1 MVPGGAAVVSR
12 ADELR
17 ANEERANALRD
28 RIRALVGEY
37 YREAF
42 PARDF
47 APGSS
52 PVPISGRVFDE
63 QELELLVESSLDFW
77 LTTGRFAEQFEREFA
92 KFVGVREAVLVNSGS
107 SANLLAV
114 TALTSQKL
122 GDRRL
127 RPGDEV
133 ITLAAG
139 FPTTVNP
146 ILQNGLVPVFV
157 DVQIPTLNVDVS
169 YLETALSDRTR
180 AVFFAH
186 TLGNPFDLDAVT
198 AFTKKHG
205 LWLIEDCCDALGSTY
220 RGQKVGTFGDLATVS
235 FYPAHHITMGE
246 GGCVL
251 TEKPLLRTLVES
263 FRDWGRDCWCAPGK
277 ENTCG
282 KRFDWQLGEL
292 PHGYDHKYIYSHVGY
307 NLKATDM
314 QAAVGVAQLKKLPAF
329 IEARKRNFA
338 HLKSGLKDAE
348 EHFVLPEATPNSNPS
363 WFGFPMLVRETA
375 PFSRNALI
383 DFLNEKKIGTRQLFG
398 GNLVR
403 QPAYAGLN
411 YRVVGDLPNSD
422 RVMNQAFW
430 IGVYPGLTPAMLDY
444 VLETL
449 NEIALKGHS
458 LMSQQNSK
466 GGS

>member
-1 MVPGGAAVVSR
+1 MSR

-17 ANEERANALRD
+17 ANEVQADALRE

-37 YREAF
+37 YHEAF

-47 APGSS
+47 VPGSS

-114 TALTSQKL
+114 AALTSQKL

-157 DVQIPTLNVDVS
+157 DVSLPTFNVDVS
-169 YLETALSDRTR
+169 YLETALSERTR

-220 RGQKVGTFGDLATVS
+220 RGEKVGTFGDLATVS

-338 HLKSGLKDAE
+338 YLKSGLKDAQ
-348 EHFVLPEATPNSNPS
+348 EHFVLPEATPNSDPS
-363 WFGFPMLVRETA
+363 WFGFPLLVRETA

-383 DFLNEKKIGTRQLFG
+383 DFLYERKIGTRQLFG

-403 QPAYAGLN
+403 QPAYADLN
-411 YRVVGDLPNSD
+411 YRVVGDLRASD

-430 IGVYPGLTPAMLDY
+430 IGVYPGLTPPMLDY
-444 VLETL
+444 VLETI

-458 LMSQQNSK
+458 LMSQQSSK

>member
-1 MVPGGAAVVSR
+1 MSR

-17 ANEERANALRD
+17 S
-28 RIRALVGEY
+28 RIRSIVGEY

-42 PARDF
+42 PTAAF
-47 APGSS
+47 VPGTS

-63 QELELLVESSLDFW
+63 EELESLVDSGLDFW
-77 LTTGRFAEQFEREFA
+77 LTTGRFADQFERELA
-92 KFVGVREAVLVNSGS
+92 KFIGVREAVLVNSGS

-114 TALTSQKL
+114 SALTSPRL
-122 GDRRL
+122 GERRL

-146 ILQNGLVPVFV
+146 ILQNNLVPVFV
-157 DVQIPTLNVDVS
+157 DVQIPTFNVDVG
-169 YLETALSDRTR
+169 YLESALSSRTR
-180 AVFFAH
+180 AVIFAH
-186 TLGNPFDLDAVT
+186 TLGNPFDLDTVV
-198 AFTKKHG
+198 AFAKKHG
-205 LWLIEDCCDALGSTY
+205 LWLIEDCCDAVGSTY

-251 TEKPLLRTLVES
+251 TAKPLLRTLVES

-282 KRFDWQLGEL
+282 KRFDWKLGEL

-329 IEARKRNFA
+329 IEARKQNFSY
-338 HLKSGLKDAE
+338 LKAGIKDLE
-348 EHFVLPEATPNSNPS
+348 EFFILPEATANSDPS
-363 WFGFPMLVRETA
+363 WFGLPLLVRETA
-375 PFSRNALI
+375 SSSRNALME
-383 DFLNEKKIGTRQLFG
+383 FLNSKKIATRQLFG
-398 GNLVR
+398 GNLIR

-411 YRVVGDLPNSD
+411 YRVIGDLKASD

-430 IGVYPGLTPAMLDY
+430 IGVYPGLTRPMLDY
-444 VLETL
+444 VVETM
-449 NEIALKGHS
+449 NEIALKGVLS
-458 LMSQQNSK
+458 DAARK
-466 GGS
+466 

>member
-1 MVPGGAAVVSR
+1 MSR

-17 ANEERANALRD
+17 DQIRD
-28 RIRALVGEY
+28 MVRDY

-42 PARDF
+42 PEHAF
-47 APGSS
+47 VPTSS
-52 PVPISGRVFDE
+52 EVPVAGRVFDE
-63 QELELLVESSLDFW
+63 QELELLVDSSLDFW
-77 LTTGRFAEQFEREFA
+77 LTTGRYAERFEREFA
-92 KFVGVREAVLVNSGS
+92 DFVGVREAVLVNSGS
-107 SANLLAV
+107 SANLLAL
-114 TALTSQKL
+114 TALTSQEL

-127 RPGDEV
+127 KPGDEV

-146 ILQNGLVPVFV
+146 IVQNGLVPVFV
-157 DVQIPTLNVDVS
+157 DIQLPTFNVDVS
-169 YLETALSDRTR
+169 DLETALSDRTH
-180 AVFFAH
+180 AVIFAH
-186 TLGNPFDLDAVT
+186 TLGNPFDLGAVI
-198 AFTKKHG
+198 AFVKKHE

-251 TEKPLLRTLVES
+251 TNKPLMRTLVES

-277 ENTCG
+277 QNTCG

-292 PHGYDHKYIYSHVGY
+292 PRGYDHKYIYSHIGY

-314 QAAVGVAQLKKLPAF
+314 QAAVGVAQMKKLPAF

-338 HLKSGLKDAE
+338 HLMAGLEDVE
-348 EHFVLPEATPNSNPS
+348 EYFVLPEATPDSDPS
-363 WFGFPMLVRETA
+363 WFGLPLLVRETA
-375 PFSRNALI
+375 PCSRKTLI
-383 DFLNEKKIGTRQLFG
+383 DFLNARKIGTRQLFG

-403 QPAYAGLN
+403 QPAYADIHR
-411 YRVVGDLPNSD
+411 RVVGELRMSD

-430 IGVYPGLTPAMLDY
+430 IGVYPGLTPTMLDY
-444 VLETL
+444 VLETMH
-449 NEIALKGHS
+449 EIALKGVVS
-458 LMSQQNSK
+458 DAARK
-466 GGS
+466 

>member
-1 MVPGGAAVVSR
+1 MSR

-17 ANEERANALRD
+17 D
-28 RIRALVGEY
+28 RIRRMVGEY

-42 PARDF
+42 PVRAF
-47 APGSS
+47 VPGSS
-52 PVPISGRVFDE
+52 AVPISGRVFDE

-114 TALTSQKL
+114 TALTSPRL
-122 GDRRL
+122 GDRQL

-157 DVQIPTLNVDVS
+157 DVDLPTFNVDVS

-180 AVFFAH
+180 AVIFAH

-198 AFTKKHG
+198 AFTKKHD

-220 RGQKVGTFGDLATVS
+220 RGQNVGTFGDLATVS

-251 TEKPLLRTLVES
+251 TDKPLMRTLVES

-282 KRFDWQLGEL
+282 KRFDWHLGDL

-314 QAAVGVAQLKKLPAF
+314 QAAVGVAQLKKLPGF
-329 IEARKRNFA
+329 IAARKSNFA
-338 HLKSGLKDAE
+338 YLKDGLKGVE
-348 EHFVLPEATPNSNPS
+348 EYFVLPEATPNSDPS
-363 WFGFPMLVRETA
+363 WFGLPLLVRETA
-375 PFSRNALI
+375 PFSRNTLI
-383 DFLNEKKIGTRQLFG
+383 ERLNGKKIGTRQLFG
-398 GNLVR
+398 GNLTR

-411 YRVVGDLPNSD
+411 YRVVGDLQMSD

-430 IGVYPGLTPAMLDY
+430 IGVYPGLTQPMLDY
-444 VLETL
+444 VVESMS
-449 NEIALKGHS
+449 EIAIKGPIPMPHQDFEVRS
-458 LMSQQNSK
+458 
-466 GGS
+466 

>member
-1 MVPGGAAVVSR
+1 MVPGGASVVSR

-17 ANEERANALRD
+17 ANEVRADALRD

-37 YREAF
+37 YHEAF

-47 APGSS
+47 VPGSS

-114 TALTSQKL
+114 AALTSQKL

-157 DVQIPTLNVDVS
+157 DVSLPTFNVDVS
-169 YLETALSDRTR
+169 YLETALSERTR

-198 AFTKKHG
+198 AFAKKHG

-220 RGQKVGTFGDLATVS
+220 RGEKVGTFGDLATVS

-338 HLKSGLKDAE
+338 YLKSGFKDAQ
-348 EHFVLPEATPNSNPS
+348 EHFVLPEATPNSDPS
-363 WFGFPMLVRETA
+363 WFGFPLLVRETA

-383 DFLNEKKIGTRQLFG
+383 DFLYERKIGTRQLFG

-403 QPAYAGLN
+403 QPAYADLN
-411 YRVVGDLPNSD
+411 YRVVGDLRASD

-430 IGVYPGLTPAMLDY
+430 IGVYPGLTPPMLDY
-444 VLETL
+444 VLETI

-458 LMSQQNSK
+458 LMSQQSSK